1 VLRVADLEFDPGLMQ
16 ARRAGRVLCLP
27 PIPLKLL
34 ETLMRAAP
42 RVVKREELERCVWGD
57 QRPDSDVLRAH
68 MHVLRNALDAPGE
81 VALIHTLRGI
91 GYRLAD

>member
-1 VLRVADLEFDPGLMQ
+1 
-16 ARRAGRVLCLP
+16 
-27 PIPLKLL
+27 
-34 ETLMRAAP
+34 
-42 RVVKREELERCVWGD
+42 VVKREELERCVWGD